1 VQPATF
7 DLKKGTDAEG
17 TEYDARIYQ
26 GDTYD
31 SLEVITLPD
40 LSSRGRPDT
49 LTGATVSAAI
59 TNESQEVLGEFD
71 IDVVDADLRQV
82 KPTMTAAAT
91 AELPITSLASKAY
104 WDLQVTWGGYTDTFL
119 RGRVDITRQETQ

>member
-49 LTGATVSAAI
+49 LTGATVSAEI
-59 TNESQEVLGEFD
+59 RDDSQTLLGEFD
-71 IDVVDADLRQV
+71 IEVVDADLRQV
-82 KPTMTAAAT
+82 KPTMDETTTAA
-91 AELPITSLASKAY
+91 LPITSLASKAY